1 MKTPFSPI
9 ITPKQV
15 VENEK
20 INPILWVDARAGSN
34 AFEDY
39 QKEHIA
45 GAVFVDLNT
54 QLADIQSDVS
64 NGGRHPLPTPTQ
76 FCNLLNQLGI
86 TPESH
91 VVVYDEV
98 NCSNAASRFWWMMKS
113 IGHQNIQ
120 VLNGGIFAAKKAG
133 FSMKLGVE
141 TNNSTSDYSQTNWI
155 LPTADIHEVEV
166 ARKDSKKLVID
177 VRDAYRFEGESEP
190 IDLIA
195 GHIPG
200 AINVPYS
207 QNLDE
212 KGDYLPKEILKEKYL
227 KIMGE
232 KSVQDVIVHCGSG
245 VTACHTLLAM
255 DYAGLEIPKLYVGSW
270 SEWSRNNREMAGEN
284 LRNL

>member
-20 INPILWVDARAGSN
+20 TNPILWVDARAGNN

-64 NGGRHPLPTPTQ
+64 IGGRHPLPSPSQ
-76 FCNLLNQLGI
+76 FCNLLNQLGVI
-86 TPESH
+86 PESH
-91 VVVYDEV
+91 VFVYDEV

-120 VLNGGIFAAKKAG
+120 VLNGGLFAAKKAG
-133 FSMKLGVE
+133 FSMQSGVE
-141 TNNSTSDYSQTNWI
+141 TNSPTSGYSKTNWF

-166 ARKDSKKLVID
+166 ARKDSKKLIID
-177 VRDAYRFEGESEP
+177 VRDAYRFNGESEP

-207 QNLDE
+207 ENLDE
-212 KGDYLPKEILKEKYL
+212 NGNYLPKEILREKYL
-227 KIMGE
+227 KIIGE
-232 KSVQDVIVHCGSG
+232 KPIQNVIVHCGSG

-270 SEWSRNNREMAGEN
+270 SEWSRNNREMAGLN
-284 LRNL
+284 L